1 MDLELADSM
10 AALRGFTDWT
20 GDDRAQALVNASDY
34 IRTYRLRPTLTPA
47 EQDTLN
53 LATLLI
59 AIDLLENPA
68 PALRSAPAVKRTEK
82 QLGNLKTIAEYF
94 EASNDLYPR
103 STEMLAPL
111 LVRAGAGG
119 GGIYSGVLFL

>member
-10 AALRGFTDWT
+10 AAVRGFTDWT

-34 IRTYRLRPTLTPA
+34 IRTYRLRPTLTPP
-47 EQDTLN
+47 EQDTVN

-59 AIDLLENPA
+59 AIDLLDNPA

-94 EASNDLYPR
+94 EASNDPYPR
-103 STEMLAPL
+103 ITEMLAPL

-119 GGIYSGVLFL
+119 GGIYSGILFL

>member
-1 MDLELADSM
+1 M
-10 AALRGFTDWT
+10 AAVRGFTDWT

-34 IRTYRLRPTLTPA
+34 IRTYRLRPTLTPP
-47 EQDTLN
+47 EQDTVN

-59 AIDLLENPA
+59 AIDLLDNPA

-94 EASNDLYPR
+94 EASNDPYPR
-103 STEMLAPL
+103 ITEMLAPL

-119 GGIYSGVLFL
+119 GGIYSGILFL

>member
-59 AIDLLENPA
+59 AIDLLDNPA

-103 STEMLAPL
+103 ITEMLAPL